1 MGRLLDPNGQPRRPL
16 DELGRIDLEAMTQR
30 STRAHGG
37 LLIQITTNL
46 CLTMRGWRPERAHTL
61 MPPRPATSP

>member
-1 MGRLLDPNGQPRRPL
+1 MGRSPDPNGQPRRPL

-46 CLTMRGWRPERAHTL
+46 SLTMRGWRPERAHTL